1 MFQWTLCS
9 FFGTK
14 FQARNYFSFKFLLLW
29 IDWAKVDVGT
39 YFIPRHTSLEA
50 ESLCHHSVLS
60 DQPGRVDRP
69 PCGAGAL
76 KQPSA
81 ITGCTSDMLWQC
93 QLFWHLHCDGD
104 SELSTG
110 TAVRK
115 CQRRIYGVQQW
126 LCNPHLEKQMP
137 MKSNESVWQERGGT
151 YLQWNR
157 KHPASSQKHQIVNG
171 SNYLQGKK
179 CQTF

>member
-1 MFQWTLCS
+1 MF
-9 FFGTK
+9 
-14 FQARNYFSFKFLLLW
+14 AVPRNQTS
-29 IDWAKVDVGT
+29 
-39 YFIPRHTSLEA
+39 PRHLLVGGQSNLGSLPEVSPCLP
-50 ESLCHHSVLS
+50 SLQPLSWFRLPCVSVLS